1 MEAAGG
7 PAVRPVATEVPVIL
21 RAHRGGTAEHQG
33 DSASMTAFR
42 ATASA
47 TRRSTGSDRFTY
59 PLVVGLVH
67 FLVVQV
73 TATFA
78 FVYGTA
84 RSPSPPGNYN
94 GEPGQGEPANLTGW
108 VQNLVEPFRSW
119 DGLWY
124 TSIADQ
130 GYGSFATANPAYWP
144 LYPWL
149 MEGGARLTG
158 MPLEVVGW
166 LLSNVFFV
174 VALGFV
180 YALVRLDFPERI
192 ARITLWVLA
201 LFPMALFFSAV
212 YTESLFLMLA
222 ASALYFARTRTWVL
236 AGILGLLAALTR
248 SNGVMLLL
256 PFAVLYVQQYGWAPR
271 RWLTT
276 GLASAALALLPL
288 LGPILF
294 YAYLEAEEIPQ
305 TVTNPAFVEVQGQWF
320 RFNATPWE
328 TFGCAV
334 SGCEAPLDQPYI
346 QRILRD
352 DADGNPIPYQVVGAD
367 WTWVREL
374 VDDPGWGNLTSFAF
388 RDLFAQSDTVELV
401 SLLLFLGLAALGLR
415 ILPLYQ
421 TAYLLPPLL
430 FPLFQPGAVHPL
442 MSIPRFGIVL
452 FPLFVVLAVLLQR
465 RGPLIAYSV
474 VSGLLLVLFTV
485 QFAHWYWVS

>member
-1 MEAAGG
+1 
-7 PAVRPVATEVPVIL
+7 
-21 RAHRGGTAEHQG
+21 
-33 DSASMTAFR
+33 MTAIR
-42 ATASA
+42 ASAPA

-67 FLVVQV
+67 FLIVQLA
-73 TATFA
+73 ATFA

-84 RSPSPPGNYN
+84 RSASPPGNYN
-94 GEPGQGEPANLTGW
+94 GQPGQAEPASLTGW
-108 VQNLVEPFRSW
+108 VQNLVEPLRSW

-124 TSIADQ
+124 TQIADL
-130 GYGSFATANPAYWP
+130 GYPAFERANPAYWP

-158 MPLEVVGW
+158 MPLEVAGW

-222 ASALYFARTRTWVL
+222 ASALYFARTRAWVL

-256 PFAVLYVQQYGWAPR
+256 PFAVLFIQQYGWAPR
-271 RWLTT
+271 RWVTT
-276 GLASAALALLPL
+276 GLASAAFAILPI
-288 LGPILF
+288 LGPVLF
-294 YAYLEAEEIPQ
+294 YVYLDAEEIPQ
-305 TVTNPAFVEVQGQWF
+305 TISDPAFVAVQGQWY
-320 RFNATPWE
+320 RYSALPWE
-328 TFGCAV
+328 TFQCAV
-334 SGCEAPLDQPYI
+334 SSCTGPDDHEYI
-346 QRILRD
+346 P
-352 DADGNPIPYQVVGAD
+352 ANYPVVGAD
-367 WTWVREL
+367 WAWVREL
-374 VDDPGWGNLTSFAF
+374 IEDPSWGNVTSYEF

-401 SLLLFLGLAALGLR
+401 GLLLFIGLAVIGLR

-452 FPLFVVLAVLLQR
+452 FPLFVVLAILLQR
-465 RGPLIAYSV
+465 RGPLVAYSV
-474 VSGLLLVLFTV
+474 VSGLLLVIFTI

>member
-1 MEAAGG
+1 
-7 PAVRPVATEVPVIL
+7 
-21 RAHRGGTAEHQG
+21 
-33 DSASMTAFR
+33 MTATR
-42 ATASA
+42 ASA
-47 TRRSTGSDRFTY
+47 PSLRRSTGSDRFTY
-59 PLVVGLVH
+59 PLVVGFVH
-67 FLVVQV
+67 FLIVQL
-73 TATFA
+73 TATLA
-78 FVYGTA
+78 FVYGTTRDDP
-84 RSPSPPGNYN
+84 RSAGAGAMESGPGNYKGDPN
-94 GEPGQGEPANLTGW
+94 GPADLSGW

-130 GYGSFATANPAYWP
+130 GYGSFANANPAYWP

-180 YALVRLDFPERI
+180 YALVRVDFPERI
-192 ARITLWVLA
+192 ARITLWALA

-222 ASALYFARTRTWVL
+222 AGALYFARTRSWAL

-256 PFAVLYVQQYGWAPR
+256 PFAVLFIQQYGWEPR
-271 RWLTT
+271 RWVTR
-276 GLASAALALLPL
+276 GLPSAAFAILPI
-288 LGPILF
+288 LGPVLF
-294 YAYLEAEEIPQ
+294 YVYLDAEEIPQ
-305 TVTNPAFVEVQGQWF
+305 TVTNPAFVEVQGQWY
-320 RFNATPWE
+320 RYSALPWE
-328 TFGCAV
+328 TFQCAA
-334 SGCEAPLDQPYI
+334 SSCTGPDDHDYI
-346 QRILRD
+346 P
-352 DADGNPIPYQVVGAD
+352 ANYNVVGAD

-374 VDDPGWGNLTSFAF
+374 IDDPSWGNVTSYEFRTMFA
-388 RDLFAQSDTVELV
+388 DSDTVELV
-401 SLLLFLGLAALGLR
+401 SLLLFIGLAVLGLR

-430 FPLFQPGAVHPL
+430 FPLFQPGGVHPL

-452 FPLFVVLAVLLQR
+452 FPLFVVLAILLQR

-474 VSGLLLVLFTV
+474 VSGLLLVLFTI